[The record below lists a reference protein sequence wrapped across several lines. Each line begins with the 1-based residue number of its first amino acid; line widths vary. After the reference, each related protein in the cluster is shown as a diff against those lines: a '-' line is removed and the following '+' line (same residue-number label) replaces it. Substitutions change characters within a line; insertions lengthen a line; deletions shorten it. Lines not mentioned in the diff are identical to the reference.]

1 MALACAARTARHCA
15 GRPLARA
22 ASSAATSTSAPAA
35 SGQYAFGAASAERR
49 ARLRLLS
56 SPLFSDDK
64 ERKALVDEIVRIDH
78 AGEYG
83 AVQIYRGQ
91 LAALQGTKEYP
102 LIQHMKAQEE
112 EHLAKM
118 GDLVVNRRSRPSALL
133 PLWHVAGY
141 ALGAGTAL
149 LGKEAAMACTVAV
162 ETVIGEH
169 YNDQIRELLS
179 RGYDEEEL

>member
-1 MALACAARTARHCA
+1 
-15 GRPLARA
+15 
-22 ASSAATSTSAPAA
+22 
-35 SGQYAFGAASAERR
+35 
-49 ARLRLLS
+49 
-56 SPLFSDDK
+56 
-64 ERKALVDEIVRIDH
+64 
-78 AGEYG
+78 
-83 AVQIYRGQ
+83 
-91 LAALQGTKEYP
+91 
-102 LIQHMKAQEE
+102 MKAQEE

-179 RGYDEEEL
+179 RGYDEEELLAILKQNRDEELEHLDTGLEHDAEQAPFYQALSAVIKAGCRGAVWAARHI